1 MVMAPISALLIKSL
15 LGNDVPFLR
24 VFNNRGKPLAPVPP
38 NIELMIKIYRL
49 IQNCWQNPESHL
61 NRQFG

>member
-38 NIELMIKIYRL
+38 NIELMIKIL
-49 IQNCWQNPESHL
+49 SPDSKL
-61 NRQFG
+61 LAKS